1 LHGPRPYYSLSSKQT
16 LENQIGDNHLA
27 KISAG
32 ITKNNNNF
40 QQLQY
45 ADRYKILEHISI
57 GSEVKLNL
65 NGKLG
70 NNFMSKLFNVRV
82 EGKVSEVMEK
92 TKEILDNET
101 SNKNLQKFEASLYEA
116 LGKTLGLMD
125 KYKEEYEKKTQE
137 NAKRKAEFV
146 MPIQPKVD
154 WQILSKKDGWPY
166 YKTFEDFK
174 NQCANNNFI
183 DQDPF
188 FKVPVISTKRDA
200 LEVVYDKDPA
210 KYIGNSASSTPKSGL
225 KYLIKPKDDIIAR
238 DFCSPL
244 NLYKLKFF

>member
-1 LHGPRPYYSLSSKQT
+1 MHGPRPYYSLSSKQT

-137 NAKRKAEFV
+137 NAKRNVCSGNSYGYREIGAEEE
-146 MPIQPKVD
+146 MK
-154 WQILSKKDGWPY
+154 L
-166 YKTFEDFK
+166 
-174 NQCANNNFI
+174 
-183 DQDPF
+183 
-188 FKVPVISTKRDA
+188 
-200 LEVVYDKDPA
+200 
-210 KYIGNSASSTPKSGL
+210 IGNHWGDGA
-225 KYLIKPKDDIIAR
+225 
-238 DFCSPL
+238 
-244 NLYKLKFF
+244 